1 MKKPVVL
8 VLRADDTFS
17 AGLRQFGA
25 DVLNLALID
34 VRAVGD
40 DTAITDAI
48 GRLREYDGL
57 FFTSSFAASIF
68 LERLGSGRDI
78 LDTHIYVLGMRA
90 RRVFDRAGISVHYRG
105 EANTAAEMIA
115 AFGVDQFVEDPGAL
129 NLIVAADAEVGR
141 QPAPR
146 LGAEPGHPDRQAD
159 RRADGAPRPRH
170 GGNGVL
176 RAPRLGA
183 MARPNA
189 RRPSRPA

>member
-17 AGLRQFGA
+17 SGLRQFGA

-34 VRAVGD
+34 VQAVGD

-115 AFGVDQFVEDPGAL
+115 AFGVDQFVGKKMMF
-129 NLIVAADAEVGR
+129 VRG
-141 QPAPR
+141 
-146 LGAEPGHPDRQAD
+146 DRSMRSIPEILKDKAVID
-159 RRADGAPRPRH
+159 EL
-170 GGNGVL
+170 VV
-176 RAPRLGA
+176 
-183 MARPNA
+183 
-189 RRPSRPA
+189 